1 MVMKKALLH
10 TAIMLLPLLSG
21 FLRLSAQPVRPDV
34 AGEIAKT
41 VYWQYIER
49 KSPEAREVEPSERF
63 VRIHGDDTVYYV
75 FNFPEQKG
83 FIILSADERAYPVL
97 AYSREGS
104 YHESNQPPAF
114 AAWMTRKA
122 SEISFLIAS
131 QIPQT
136 NKVQKEWFRIKSG
149 YMPGTTTGI
158 SKLLKTTWD
167 QGCYYNG
174 ECPEDVGGPC
184 GRTPTGCVATAM
196 AQIMRYWNFPLRGTS
211 SHAYIHPTYGPQY
224 ANFGATNYAWSA
236 MPEHPT
242 VINPALDELMYHCG
256 VSVNMNYGTTISTAF
271 DPRDEFVSYFRYHP
285 SAQYLSKNNY
295 TDSAWKHMLRSEMN
309 SLRPVWYSGN
319 EGSGTTGHAF
329 VCDGY
334 EGDDHFHFNWG
345 WDGNF
350 DGYFYLNDLTPSIYN
365 FTSNQEGIFSLF
377 PSTSLPEISRL
388 EYFIDTDPGYGNGTE
403 VTVPA
408 DSLVVHTFNIPLLSI
423 SSGVHVLYL
432 RCRDDNGRWSVTETM
447 PFYRLKT
454 EVKNIASMEY
464 FIDTDP
470 GTGNGIPIAIDP
482 NSGQSVA
489 AVTIPLANVTMGIH
503 TLFIRAKDNYNR
515 WSLVQSSS
523 FYKADVPV
531 QQLSRLEY
539 FIDSDPGTGNGIPV
553 ILQNTANETASFL
566 IDLANL
572 NNGIHTLYIRAK
584 DLNQVWSITA
594 NIPFYRLSGIT
605 EKNIT
610 ALEVFIDT
618 DPGHGQATQVQVY
631 QPASWFQQT
640 FTVDLS
646 CYPTGDH
653 KLYIRT
659 RDDQLHWS
667 LTNMKPVTISVLPP
681 TITVVG
687 SLFLCEGESVLL
699 KVPKG
704 EGRIYK
710 WLRNNTPLPG
720 EADSTLETTLAGIY
734 ECVINHSNI
743 CQDTTAPVEVVVYQH
758 SVGGNITGGARIC
771 KGSQTGLLSLYGQ
784 TGIVQKWQKRHNY
797 GGWTDIAH
805 TGITYQE
812 TPVYSGTWEYR
823 TQVKNGTCPPEFS
836 NPVTVVV
843 DTTVITGPISGISEL
858 CQGTSAVNYYI
869 QPVWNA
875 TGYNWTLPPGA
886 TIVSGE
892 NSNSIY
898 VNFSYTALPGIIQV
912 TGINT
917 CGAGVPS
924 PGFMVNVK
932 PVPIPAITGSSSVCI
947 GSTGMI
953 YHTETGMTNY
963 IWNVSSGGTITS
975 GGTPVDN
982 TVTVTWNTAGPQ
994 TVSVNYTNAHGCIA
1008 ASETVLPITVHTL
1021 PVPSLIGPSLVC
1033 AATVDNVYTTES
1045 GMTSYVWNV
1054 SSGGTITSGGTPAD
1068 NTVTVAWNAAG
1079 SQSVFVNYTNANG
1092 CTAAMATE
1100 QPVTVN
1106 PRPVPTINGPVTIC
1120 AATVGNVYTTESGM
1134 TNYVWNVSAGGTII
1148 AGGTLADNT
1157 VSITWNT
1164 AGSQSVSVN
1173 YADANGCSAGTATEL
1188 PVTVNPLPVPTLSGP
1203 ATACVTTTGNVYTT
1217 EAGMTN
1223 YVWNVSSGGTI
1234 TSGGTPVDN
1243 TVTVTW
1249 NTAGPQSVSINYIN
1263 THGCTAATAT
1273 VLSITVNPLP
1283 VPSLIGP
1290 SLVCAATVDNV
1301 YTTESGMTSYVW
1313 NVSSGGT
1320 ITSGGTPADNT
1331 VTVTWNTAGSQSV
1344 SVNYTNANGCIADN
1358 ATERPVTVN
1367 PRPVPTINGPVTIC
1381 AATVGNVY
1389 TTEAGMTNYVWNVS
1403 PGGTI
1408 TSGGTPADHTVTVT
1422 WNTAGL
1428 QSVSVN
1434 YADAN
1439 GCTADNATELP
1450 VTVNPLPVPTL
1461 SGPVTACITT
1471 SGNVYTTETGMTNYI
1486 WNVSAGGT
1494 ITSGGTSADN
1504 TVTVTW
1510 NSAGPQSVSVNYT
1523 NTHGCTA
1530 ATATVLP
1537 ITVHTLPVP
1546 SVIGPSLVCSETSG
1560 NVYTTESG
1568 MTSYVWILSPG
1579 GTITSGGTPADN
1591 TVTVTWNTAGPQS
1604 VSVSYTNANGCT
1616 ADNATELQVTVNPR
1630 PIASIEGPEIVC
1642 AGTIAMYSTIEGMS
1656 HYTWHI
1662 TGGGIV
1668 VSGGTS
1674 TSTTTSVIWNT
1685 PGNKMIGV
1693 KYSNSYGCF
1702 STAYAFKFPV
1712 IKPVPVPSLSGN
1724 SEVCVGNVYT
1734 YTTDAGMSGYVWSV
1748 SAGGTIQSGTGT
1760 NNVQVLWNFTGN
1772 QNVGVNYTNPEGC
1785 FAGNPTTLNVLPV
1798 TLPLAPGQ
1806 INGPSMVVQGQENVF
1821 YTIVPLANTSQYH
1834 WSLPPGVIIL
1844 SGEGTDSIFVK
1855 FSPMALSGII
1865 NVNGINTCGAGPLS
1879 PDLNIMVNM
1888 AQQLQLSN
1896 IFLNNGDT
1904 TCFNAYQSI
1913 IVGGNGSGFAVQN
1926 GAYAKFIA
1934 GQNIRFLPGTMVYPG
1949 GHLWAYI
1956 TTDSTFCGTQPPS
1969 LFNAPENTLTN
1980 FTSDKTHGSLFRI
1993 YPNPTAGCF
2002 KMELNDDPGKSE
2014 YVIEIF
2020 NLVGKLIN
2028 RRTIHEASAIECTL
2042 QNQPPGVYLFRV
2054 VAGDQTGLE
2063 KIIKQ

>member
-21 FLRLSAQPVRPDV
+21 FLRLSAQPVRHDV

-63 VRIHGDDTVYYV
+63 GRIHGNDTVYYV

-83 FIILSADERAYPVL
+83 FIILSADERAYPLL

-114 AAWMTRKA
+114 TAWMSRKA
-122 SEISFLIAS
+122 SEISFLIAN

-136 NKVQKEWFRIKSG
+136 NKVQKEWSRIKSG

-158 SKLLKTTWD
+158 NKLLRTTWG

-196 AQIMRYWNFPLRGTS
+196 AQIMRYWNFPPRGTS
-211 SHAYIHPTYGPQY
+211 SHAYFHPTYGPQY
-224 ANFGATNYAWSA
+224 ANFGATNYSWNA
-236 MPEHPT
+236 MPDHPT
-242 VINPALDELMYHCG
+242 VTNTALGELMYHCG
-256 VSVNMNYGTTISTAF
+256 VSVDMNYGTIISTAF
-271 DPRDEFVSYFRYHP
+271 DPRDELVSYFRYHP

-295 TDSAWKHMLRSEMN
+295 TDSAWKHMLRSEIN

-319 EGSGTTGHAF
+319 DGTGTAGHAF

-345 WDGNF
+345 WGGAEDGC
-350 DGYFYLNDLTPSIYN
+350 FYLDDLTPSIYN
-365 FTSNQEGIFSLF
+365 FTSNQQGIFSLF
-377 PSTSLPEISRL
+377 PSTSLPDFSRL

-403 VTVPA
+403 ITVPA
-408 DSLVVHTFNIPLLSI
+408 DSLIVHSFNVPLLSI

-432 RCRDDNGRWSVTETM
+432 RCRDDNGRWSITETM

-470 GTGNGIPIAIDP
+470 GTGNGVPIAIDP
-482 NSGQSVA
+482 SSGQSITS
-489 AVTIPLANVTMGIH
+489 VTIPLVNITTGIH

-584 DLNQVWSITA
+584 DLNEVWSITA
-594 NIPFYRLSGIT
+594 NIPFYKFSGIT

-631 QPASWFQQT
+631 QPAPWFQQT

-646 CYPTGDH
+646 CYPAGDH
-653 KLYIRT
+653 KLYFRT

-667 LTNMKPVTISVLPP
+667 LTNMKPVTISVIPP

-699 KVPKG
+699 KVPKA
-704 EGRIYK
+704 EGRIYQ
-710 WLRNNTPLPG
+710 WLRNNVPIPG
-720 EADSTLETTLAGIY
+720 KADSTLETTLAGIY
-734 ECVINHSNI
+734 KCIINHSNI
-743 CQDTTAPVEVVVYQH
+743 CQDTTAQVDVVVYQH
-758 SVGGNITGGARIC
+758 SVGGNITGGSRIC
-771 KGSQTGLLSLYGQ
+771 KGSQTGLLSLFGQ
-784 TGIVQKWQKRHNY
+784 TGTVQKWQKRHNT

-823 TQVKNGTCPPEFS
+823 AQVKNGTCPPEFS
-836 NPVTVVV
+836 DPVTVLV
-843 DTTVITGPISGISEL
+843 DTTVITGPITGISEL

-892 NSNSIY
+892 NSSSII
-898 VNFSYTALPGIIQV
+898 VNFSYSALPGIIQV

-924 PGFMVNVK
+924 PGFAVNVK
-932 PVPIPAITGSSSVCI
+932 PVPIPAITGASSVCI
-947 GSTGMI
+947 GSTGMN
-953 YHTETGMTNY
+953 YSTETGMTNY
-963 IWNVSSGGTITS
+963 IWNVSAGGTITS
-975 GGTPVDN
+975 GGTPADN
-982 TVTVTWNTAGPQ
+982 TVTVTWNSAGPQ
-994 TVSVNYTNAHGCIA
+994 TVSVNYTNIHGCTA

-1033 AATVDNVYTTES
+1033 AVTSGNVYTTES

-1054 SSGGTITSGGTPAD
+1054 SSGGTITSGGMP
-1068 NTVTVAWNAAG
+1068 
-1079 SQSVFVNYTNANG
+1079 S
-1092 CTAAMATE
+1092 
-1100 QPVTVN
+1100 
-1106 PRPVPTINGPVTIC
+1106 
-1120 AATVGNVYTTESGM
+1120 
-1134 TNYVWNVSAGGTII
+1134 
-1148 AGGTLADNT
+1148 
-1157 VSITWNT
+1157 
-1164 AGSQSVSVN
+1164 
-1173 YADANGCSAGTATEL
+1173 
-1188 PVTVNPLPVPTLSGP
+1188 
-1203 ATACVTTTGNVYTT
+1203 
-1217 EAGMTN
+1217 
-1223 YVWNVSSGGTI
+1223 
-1234 TSGGTPVDN
+1234 DN

-1249 NTAGPQSVSINYIN
+1249 NTAGPQSVSVNYTN
-1263 THGCTAATAT
+1263 THGCTA
-1273 VLSITVNPLP
+1273 
-1283 VPSLIGP
+1283 
-1290 SLVCAATVDNV
+1290 DNS
-1301 YTTESGMTSYVW
+1301 TLL
-1313 NVSSGGT
+1313 
-1320 ITSGGTPADNT
+1320 
-1331 VTVTWNTAGSQSV
+1331 
-1344 SVNYTNANGCIADN
+1344 
-1358 ATERPVTVN
+1358 PVTVN
-1367 PRPVPTINGPVTIC
+1367 PRPIPSINGPVTIC
-1381 AATVGNVY
+1381 AATIGNVY

-1422 WNTAGL
+1422 WNTAGS

-1439 GCTADNATELP
+1439 GCLAVTATELP

-1494 ITSGGTSADN
+1494 MTSGGTPADN

-1530 ATATVLP
+1530 ASETVLP

-1546 SVIGPSLVCSETSG
+1546 SVIGPSIVCAETSG

-1568 MTSYVWILSPG
+1568 MTSYVWNVSSG
-1579 GTITSGGTPADN
+1579 GTITSGGTSSDN

-1604 VSVSYTNANGCT
+1604 VSVSYTNAHGCT
-1616 ADNATELQVTVNPR
+1616 ADNATELPVTVNPR
-1630 PIASIEGPEIVC
+1630 PIASIVGPEIVC
-1642 AGTIAMYSTIEGMS
+1642 ASTIAMYSTIEGMS

-1662 TGGGIV
+1662 TGGGTV

-1712 IKPVPVPSLSGN
+1712 IKLVPVPSLSGN

-1734 YTTDAGMSGYVWSV
+1734 YTTDDGMSGYVWSV

-1772 QNVGVNYTNPEGC
+1772 QNIDVNYTNSEGC

-1798 TLPLAPGQ
+1798 TLPSAPGQ
-1806 INGPSMVVQGQENVF
+1806 INGPSMVVQGQENVL
-1821 YTIVPLANTSQYH
+1821 YSIVPLANTSQYH
-1834 WSLPPGVIIL
+1834 WSLPPGVTVV
-1844 SGEGTDSIFVK
+1844 SGEGTDSILVK
-1855 FSPMALSGII
+1855 FSPMAISGIL
-1865 NVNGINTCGAGPLS
+1865 NVYGINACGTGLQS
-1879 PDLNIMVNM
+1879 PDKNITVNM

-1904 TCFNAYQSI
+1904 TCFNAHQSI
-1913 IVGGNGSGFAVQN
+1913 TVGGNGSGFAVQN
-1926 GAYAKFIA
+1926 GASAKFIA
-1934 GQNIRFLPGTMVYPG
+1934 GQNIRFLPSTTVYFG

-1969 LFNAPENTLTN
+1969 LINAPGNTLTN
-1980 FTSDKTHGSLFRI
+1980 IILDKKPSYIFRI
-1993 YPNPTAGCF
+1993 YPNPTSGCF
-2002 KMELNDDPGKSE
+2002 KMELNDDPGKSGFM
-2014 YVIEIF
+2014 IEIF
-2020 NLVGKLIN
+2020 NLVGKLID
-2028 RRTIHEASAIECTL
+2028 RRIIHEISETECTL
-2042 QNQPPGVYLFRV
+2042 QNQPPGIYLVRV
-2054 VAGDQTGLE
+2054 LMDGHAEMQKVVRQ
-2063 KIIKQ
+2063 